1 MSESIIPTVLDDLFA
16 SDDGNLPSSVHG
28 LSQNKNGGSYIRGA
42 TYDLPTKLRV
52 ADAIHLAERN
62 DGRLVVSRIANAC
75 GVSDKYVNTV
85 RDEMYEYGRVLSPK
99 EKKALRKENRK
110 RSSEKTGVG
119 TFTIS
124 TFDSF
129 VLYALYTDEPSRSLR
144 SYQEWLFYFT
154 GTEVSRSTISRYF
167 KEGFDYS
174 AGFVKP
180 NMVPY
185 DKFKP
190 ENIAKAY
197 EYITT
202 IIVLDPERLV
212 FADEKLIKGQELFN
226 RLVRRDPI
234 TGEKPAMIPDPDF
247 RNTHSITGFC
257 SFSSSKRPVVFRIH
271 EGNNNAE
278 QFAQDVE
285 EAIACGYIRPGDI
298 LVLDNAAYHTG
309 RGNNV
314 IEEWLWDNHGIL
326 LIFLPPRSPEWNPIE
341 LVWAILVRRLRTCDL
356 RESREQYGVNAS
368 ANKAADIL
376 EGITREEVLK
386 CFRHCYRFIVGL

>member
-1 MSESIIPTVLDDLFA
+1 MSDPIDPVVLDNLFA
-16 SDDGNLPSSVHG
+16 SDDDILPSGLHG
-28 LSQNKNGGSYIRGA
+28 LSLNSNGGSYIRGA
-42 TYDLPTKLRV
+42 TYDLTTKLRV

-62 DGRLVVSRIANAC
+62 GGKVVVSRIASAC

-85 RDEMYEYGRVLSPK
+85 RFEMYEHGRVLSPK
-99 EKKALRKENRK
+99 EKKAMRKQERESNGGK
-110 RSSEKTGVG
+110 YGVG
-119 TFTIS
+119 SFTIS

-154 GTEVSRSTISRYF
+154 GTDVSRSTISRYF

-202 IIVLDPERLV
+202 ILVLDPERLI

-247 RNTHSITGFC
+247 RN
-257 SFSSSKRPVVFRIH
+257 SK
-271 EGNNNAE
+271 
-278 QFAQDVE
+278 
-285 EAIACGYIRPGDI
+285 
-298 LVLDNAAYHTG
+298 
-309 RGNNV
+309 
-314 IEEWLWDNHGIL
+314 
-326 LIFLPPRSPEWNPIE
+326 LPFN
-341 LVWAILVRRLRTCDL
+341 
-356 RESREQYGVNAS
+356 
-368 ANKAADIL
+368 
-376 EGITREEVLK
+376 
-386 CFRHCYRFIVGL
+386 YRFLLLLE